1 MSLISRNFSW
11 TEMIWSETAERQQ
24 IRNVPGERE
33 EKALRRLVE
42 EVLQPLRTAYGMPI
56 RISSGYRCPEL
67 NKLVGGVASSQHL
80 KGEAAD
86 CVVLDATALLAV
98 LLREGIL
105 FDQAILYQRS
115 NFLHVSLRAVKNR
128 KMVIVKR

>member
-1 MSLISRNFSW
+1 MSLISKNFSW